1 MTSSLPPDGPE
12 YLEQGAGSPLQ
23 TPSATPR
30 RRRAGLIAAGAALGL
45 AVVGGAVWAATW
57 YLSSGPQP
65 AQALPAATIGYA
77 SIDLDPSGKQ
87 LLAARDTLEKFPA
100 WRDQKIGSQDDL
112 RQWLFD
118 KISSD
123 AGCDVDYADDIE
135 PWLGDRAAV
144 AAVDTGADQP
154 TPVFVV
160 QVTDA
165 GQADA
170 GLRKIQACAAGD
182 GGEATG
188 GWTIDGD
195 WALIAETTD
204 LARTIAHD
212 AAQASLADDDDYRS
226 WTDEVGDAGIV
237 NLYAAPAAGAFLA
250 DNLGSFGSPFG
261 GTGVS
266 CAASSDGPDV
276 VCDDTGGSETSSGAP
291 GEVNDALK
299 NFQGA
304 AATIRFSDGALELEV
319 AGDPGLTQTGLYGTD
334 RGDDV
339 VATLPAD
346 TAAAI
351 GVGFDTG
358 WFSDL
363 IDEMA
368 SYANGDK
375 TSEELL
381 ADLSDSSGLDLP
393 ADAETLAGESV
404 GLAVSPDID
413 LDQLFY
419 SDTTGSEVPVALKV
433 KGDPTGIAA
442 VLAKLRG
449 QLGAGETNLL
459 DSESDGDM
467 TVIGPNADYRGQVLA
482 DGGLGDTPVFRDV
495 VPDAERASALFFVNF
510 DAGDGWL
517 VKLAG
522 DDPTASENLE
532 PLAGFGMSAWKQG
545 DAAHSL
551 IRLTTN

>member
-1 MTSSLPPDGPE
+1 MSSSLPPDGPE
-12 YLEQGAGSPLQ
+12 YLEQGAGSRLSR
-23 TPSATPR
+23 TPGTPR
-30 RRRAGLIAAGAALGL
+30 RRRTGLIAGAAVLGL
-45 AVVGGAVWAATW
+45 ALAGGAVWAATW

-65 AQALPAATIGYA
+65 AEALPASTIGYV

-87 LLAARDTLEKFPA
+87 LLAARDTLNKFSA
-100 WRDQKIGSQDDL
+100 WREQKIGSQDDL

-123 AGCDVDYADDIE
+123 AGCDVAYADDIE

-154 TPVFVV
+154 TPVVVV

-165 GQADA
+165 DRADA
-170 GLRKIQACAAGD
+170 GLKKIQACASQDAGPP
-182 GGEATG
+182 TG
-188 GWTIDGD
+188 GWTINGD
-195 WALIAETTD
+195 WAVIAETTD
-204 LARTIAHD
+204 LARGIAND
-212 AAQASLADDDDYRS
+212 AAQASLADDGDYRS
-226 WTDEVGDAGIV
+226 WTDEVGDAGII

-261 GTGVS
+261 GSSMS
-266 CAASSDGPDV
+266 CAASSDGATT
-276 VCDDTGGSETSSGAP
+276 CDDTGGSDPASGAP
-291 GEVNDALK
+291 TEVSDALK
-299 NFQGA
+299 NFKGA
-304 AATIRFSDGALELEV
+304 AATLRFSEGALELEV

-346 TAAAI
+346 SAAAI

-363 IDEMA
+363 INQLA
-368 SYANGDK
+368 SYAGGD
-375 TSEELL
+375 TTAEQLL

-404 GLAVSPDID
+404 GLAVGPGVD

-419 SDTTGSEVPVALKV
+419 SSSMPAELPLALKV
-433 KGDPTGIAA
+433 KGDPAGIGA

-449 QLGAGETNLL
+449 QMGAGEADLL

-482 DGGLGDTPVFRDV
+482 DGGLGDNAVFKDV
-495 VPDAERASALFFVNF
+495 VPDAGRASALFFVNF
-510 DAGDGWL
+510 TVGDGWL

-522 DDPTASENLE
+522 DDPKVSENLA
-532 PLAGFGMSAWKQG
+532 PLAGFGISAWEQG
-545 DAAHSL
+545 DAAHSVV
-551 IRLTTN
+551 RLTTN